1 MEPSDPRNPFFG
13 LVERVLALASAAV
26 AFPKAL
32 GYLDALAKKA
42 PEPPPVERQLFTKKP
57 PSMDGARAGL
67 LAALTSKPV
76 LKKKTVDQ
84 GPLPPH
90 LTPSRRR
97 QAGERLDAELDALEG
112 ALAAAEAAI
121 ACARAHGDALRV
133 HVGCAPH
140 EDAVCTRVPAQRLAA
155 PPLPRDLRRIIP
167 AQAEALE
174 VVGQLSR
181 LVDASLARAPL
192 ELETSDE
199 EDAPRLKIG
208 AVVSTKWG
216 PAVVEARRPAADPA
230 QPRRVVCRTFWR
242 ARVICEKA
250 DIVRAPC
257 PVSSPF
263 GPVDL
268 LDRVVKRADGTLLCQ
283 VRLPGARGAV
293 LLPPCSVVYVP
304 PVATRVWRRR
314 RPAASPR
321 SGPVTPSG
329 RSTPRCRSTPVA
341 SPRSGSR
348 SGPGT
353 PRSFVAAS
361 SSDDD
366 SSAASD
372 SSDLSDIGALGSF
385 LEI

>member
-26 AFPKAL
+26 AFPRAL
-32 GYLDALAKKA
+32 GYLEALAKTK
-42 PEPPPVERQLFTKKP
+42 PEPPPPVERQLFTKKP
-57 PSMDGARAGL
+57 PSVDGARAGL

-76 LKKKTVDQ
+76 LKKKTIDQ

-140 EDAVCTRVPAQRLAA
+140 EDA
-155 PPLPRDLRRIIP
+155 
-167 AQAEALE
+167 AEALE

-199 EDAPRLKIG
+199 EDAPRLRIG

-250 DIVRAPC
+250 DVVRAPWLA
-257 PVSSPF
+257 VWKSARE
-263 GPVDL
+263 
-268 LDRVVKRADGTLLCQ
+268 LD
-283 VRLPGARGAV
+283 
-293 LLPPCSVVYVP
+293 
-304 PVATRVWRRR
+304 
-314 RPAASPR
+314 
-321 SGPVTPSG
+321 
-329 RSTPRCRSTPVA
+329 
-341 SPRSGSR
+341 
-348 SGPGT
+348 
-353 PRSFVAAS
+353 
-361 SSDDD
+361 
-366 SSAASD
+366 
-372 SSDLSDIGALGSF
+372 F
-385 LEI
+385 LYAIEQK

>member
-1 MEPSDPRNPFFG
+1 
-13 LVERVLALASAAV
+13 
-26 AFPKAL
+26 
-32 GYLDALAKKA
+32 
-42 PEPPPVERQLFTKKP
+42 
-57 PSMDGARAGL
+57 MDGARAGL

-76 LKKKTVDQ
+76 LKKKVVDA

-133 HVGCAPH
+133 H
-140 EDAVCTRVPAQRLAA
+140 AVCWAA
-155 PPLPRDLRRIIP
+155 RRTTIP

-263 GPVDL
+263 GLVDL

-293 LLPPCSVVYVP
+293 LLPPCSVVYVAP
-304 PVATRVWRRR
+304 WRRASGAGGGR
-314 RPAASPR
+314 RVAAERAGDAGGSLYAAVSLDAR
-321 SGPVTPSG
+321 
-329 RSTPRCRSTPVA
+329 RVA
-341 SPRSGSR
+341 AGGSR

-372 SSDLSDIGALGSF
+372 SSDRPTSAPSGASSDLTMLSLFNTCFGFAL
-385 LEI
+385 L